1 MLLKVYTVVSPS
13 WSTWTLLLFRGVPFP
28 MIAWLQ
34 VSVPLNSSPSAC
46 GRGFGRGHGR
56 GRDHGH
62 VLKQQDRRLGRLPE
76 VSLSWIS
83 MILYIYLRHTSFYN
97 KHQWHAHFIIWFTH
111 FQIFCQLTSMRI
123 VIQNSCDKRY
133 FIECSVIA
141 WTKCANLQALIL
153 IVRL

>member
-46 GRGFGRGHGR
+46 GRGFGRG
-56 GRDHGH
+56 HGH